1 MTHELL
7 SALPHKDALEAAVTG
22 LVEAG
27 QLSAADVDLLLPA
40 VRELLQRPSI
50 ARWFEPGLDVRNEI
64 SILSTDGQQYRPD
77 RLVLQN
83 QKAHVLEFKTGAE
96 RPEHVQ
102 QLRNYL
108 QLLEK
113 MGFETSGELVY
124 IDLELSN

>member
-22 LVEAG
+22 LVDAG

-108 QLLEK
+108 QLLQK